1 MGGGKGIVHVNI
13 AEFGQGVDEG
23 RIVLGLGGVKSCI
36 FEQEDVALLHRL
48 DRALGDLAG
57 AVGSKGDITSELSFN
72 LDRDGF

>member
-1 MGGGKGIVHVNI
+1 
-13 AEFGQGVDEG
+13 
-23 RIVLGLGGVKSCI
+23 VKSCI